1 VGKTVL
7 NFNMAGAGQPWYM
20 PLTWPLGHI
29 GTAVSKPE
37 EDKDIPKPS
46 ATPYLTLVGHLT
58 SMAAATRSWALAYL
72 CIFHLP
78 QQFGQVYPAFGP
90 GKEFHLDWMA
100 LIVARNLIATWVIC
114 GFWDWFLYFSPL
126 QAKLAKY
133 KMNPQYPSFN
143 QIKHDA
149 MVTTSASCCGAAVE
163 ILLCHLWAVNKLPA
177 FQPLSEA
184 PVMNLMF
191 ALLVTHY
198 RIPHFH
204 AMHRAMHPW
213 KTTSIPDLGK
223 FLYRQ
228 VHALHHKSYNPTA
241 FSGTNMHPVE
251 ATLYYSAALIPVALG
266 LHPVHALAVIID
278 CAMGAWL
285 GHDGFQWPG
294 SGDYFHMLHHKHFDC
309 NYGAMHVPL
318 DWLFGTYAG
327 CKEEVS
333 KIWHGQ
339 KSGEEANETP
349 VHTASAKSGKVE

>member
-1 VGKTVL
+1 MG
-7 NFNMAGAGQPWYM
+7 
-20 PLTWPLGHI
+20 
-29 GTAVSKPE
+29 
-37 EDKDIPKPS
+37 
-46 ATPYLTLVGHLT
+46 
-58 SMAAATRSWALAYL
+58 
-72 CIFHLP
+72 
-78 QQFGQVYPAFGP
+78 
-90 GKEFHLDWMA
+90 
-100 LIVARNLIATWVIC
+100 IATWVIC

-251 ATLYYSAALIPVALG
+251 ATLYYSACARTGSDHRLRDGSLAWSRWLSVAWQWRLLPYAAPQALRLQLRCDACSP
-266 LHPVHALAVIID
+266 
-278 CAMGAWL
+278 
-285 GHDGFQWPG
+285 
-294 SGDYFHMLHHKHFDC
+294 
-309 NYGAMHVPL
+309 
-318 DWLFGTYAG
+318 
-327 CKEEVS
+327 
-333 KIWHGQ
+333 
-339 KSGEEANETP
+339 
-349 VHTASAKSGKVE
+349 

>member
-1 VGKTVL
+1 
-7 NFNMAGAGQPWYM
+7 
-20 PLTWPLGHI
+20 
-29 GTAVSKPE
+29 
-37 EDKDIPKPS
+37 
-46 ATPYLTLVGHLT
+46 
-58 SMAAATRSWALAYL
+58 MAAATRSWALAYL

-228 VHALHHKSYNPTA
+228 VHAL
-241 FSGTNMHPVE
+241 V
-251 ATLYYSAALIPVALG
+251 
-266 LHPVHALAVIID
+266 VIID

-327 CKEEVS
+327 SKEEVS
-333 KIWHGQ
+333 QMWGNKP
-339 KSGEEANETP
+339 SGLEANDTP
-349 VHTASAKSGKVE
+349 LHPSSSVESKVD